1 MRSSTRFMLRSPV
14 ELRPSPLR
22 FLALACSLLLI
33 LAACSKKTVGGTA
46 APSTSIVIGTTD
58 SLQNSFDPAE
68 AYDYFG
74 SEVDFNTA
82 ETLVTYAPNASQPSA
97 LLAAKLPDVS
107 ADGLTYTFTLRT
119 GVTFQDGTPM
129 DSAAVKFSLE
139 RAKAFGDKD
148 SEAAGFLLSGISTI
162 TAPSPTSVV
171 VTLSA
176 PDVAFL
182 SKLAYSVAS
191 IVSPTAY
198 KGNVLTG
205 SETTA
210 QVTMKYK
217 TDTIVGT
224 GPYKLVS
231 YKEKQSL
238 EFQANPTYWGTK
250 PKTDR
255 ILVRLFDKSSALK
268 LAVQNHEV
276 DIAFRSL
283 QPDDLTYFR
292 TASGFQVTEGLG
304 PGIRYI
310 VFNVKTAPWND
321 VNMRKALAAALNRQ
335 PVIDEVLKGTGKPL
349 DSMIPP
355 TFPTHASAWTSLYG
369 AGGDNAKVDAFLT
382 AAKVPA
388 GQKVNVDF
396 WFSPTHYGDTEAG
409 VAQVIARTLEATG
422 RFKVTISNVEW
433 AEYGQKRKAGEMP
446 VFLMGWYPDYLDEDD
461 YLAPF
466 ADPKIFDPAKWN
478 DPQMLSLVAQQA
490 KILDP
495 TQRATIIKQAQSY
508 MADQSPYV
516 PVFQISQFATSSSKV
531 SGIVLDPIQIFRYWL
546 LEKSG

>member
-1 MRSSTRFMLRSPV
+1 M
-14 ELRPSPLR
+14 RPSNPTPLR
-22 FLALACSLLLI
+22 IFGILGAVLLI
-33 LAACSKKTVGGTA
+33 LTSCKS
-46 APSTSIVIGTTD
+46 STSTTAGGGAAQNIVMGTTD

-74 SEVDFNTA
+74 SEVVFNTA
-82 ETLVTYAPNASQPSA
+82 ETLVTYAPNATKPSA
-97 LLAAKLPDVS
+97 LLAAALPAVS
-107 ADGLTYTFTLRT
+107 ADGLTYTFQLRT
-119 GVTFQDGTPM
+119 GVKFQDGTGM
-129 DSAAVKFSLE
+129 DAAAVKFSLE

-148 SEAAGFLLSGISTI
+148 SEAAGFLLSGIKDI
-162 TAPSPTSVV
+162 AIPSATTVV

-198 KGNVLTG
+198 RSNVLSGTETG
-205 SETTA
+205 A
-210 QVTMKYK
+210 AVLAKYK

-224 GPYKLVS
+224 GPYRLVS

-238 EFQANPTYWGTK
+238 EFDANPSYWGTK
-250 PKTDR
+250 PRTGK

-268 LAVQNHEV
+268 IALQNHEV

-283 QPDDLTYFR
+283 QPDELASFR
-292 TASGFQVTEGLG
+292 TASGFKVVEGQG
-304 PGIRYI
+304 PGIRYV
-310 VFNVKTAPWND
+310 VFNVNTAPWNNPD
-321 VNMRKALAAALNRQ
+321 MRKALAAALDRT
-335 PVIDEVLKGTGKPL
+335 PVVNEVLKGTGTAL

-355 TFPTHASAWTSLYG
+355 TFPTHDPAWTSLYG
-369 AGGDNAKVDAFLT
+369 NGGDTGKVNAFLT
-382 AAKVPA
+382 AAGVPA

-396 WFSPTHYGDTEAG
+396 WFSPTHYGDTEAS

-422 RFKVTISNVEW
+422 RFTVKISSVEW

-446 VFLMGWYPDYLDEDD
+446 VFLMGWFPDYLDEDD

-478 DPQMLSLVAQQA
+478 DPQMLSLVAAQA
-490 KILDP
+490 SELDA
-495 TQRATIIKQAQSY
+495 TKRATIIKQAQSY
-508 MADQSPYV
+508 MADQTPYV
-516 PVFQISQFATSSSKV
+516 PVFQISQFAASNDKV

-546 LEKSG
+546 LEKKG

>member
-1 MRSSTRFMLRSPV
+1 MRPSN
-14 ELRPSPLR
+14 PSPLR
-22 FLALACSLLLI
+22 IFGILGALLLI
-33 LAACSKKTVGGTA
+33 LTSCKS
-46 APSTSIVIGTTD
+46 STSTSAGGGGAQNIVIGTTD

-74 SEVDFNTA
+74 SEVVFNTA
-82 ETLVTYAPNASQPSA
+82 ETLVTYAPNAVKPSA
-97 LLAAKLPDVS
+97 LLAAALPDVS
-107 ADGLTYTFTLRT
+107 ADGLTYTFRLRT
-119 GVTFQDGTPM
+119 GVKFQDGTDM
-129 DSAAVKFSLE
+129 DAAAVKFSLE

-148 SEAAGFLLSGISTI
+148 SEAAGFLLSGIKDIAT
-162 TAPSPTSVV
+162 PSPTAVV
-171 VTLSA
+171 ITLSA

-182 SKLAYSVAS
+182 SRLAYSVAS

-198 KGNVLTG
+198 RDNVASGTEAGAAVL
-205 SETTA
+205 A
-210 QVTMKYK
+210 KYK

-238 EFQANPTYWGTK
+238 EFQANPGYWGTRPRTGK
-250 PKTDR
+250 

-268 LAVQNHEV
+268 IALQNHEV

-283 QPDDLTYFR
+283 QPDELASFR
-292 TASGFQVTEGLG
+292 GARGFNVVEGQA
-304 PGIRYI
+304 PGIRYL
-310 VFNVKTAPWND
+310 VFNVNTAPWNNPD
-321 VNMRKALAAALNRQ
+321 LRKALAAALDRT
-335 PVIDEVLKGTGKPL
+335 PVVNEVLKGTGKPL

-355 TFPTHASAWTSLYG
+355 TFPTHAPAWTTLYG
-369 AGGDNAKVDAFLT
+369 SGGDTGKVNAFLT
-382 AAKVPA
+382 AAGVPA

-396 WFSPTHYGDTEAG
+396 WFSPTHYGDTEAS

-422 RFKVTISNVEW
+422 RFTVKISNVEW

-446 VFLMGWYPDYLDEDD
+446 VFLMGWFPDYLDEDD

-478 DPQMLSLVAQQA
+478 DPQMLSLVAAQA
-490 KILDP
+490 RELDA
-495 TQRATIIKQAQSY
+495 TARATIIKQAQGY
-508 MADQSPYV
+508 MADQTPYV
-516 PVFQISQFATSSSKV
+516 PVFQISQFASSADSV

-546 LEKSG
+546 LEKKG